1 MISVFNFSV
10 YFSRIVTQNSRE
22 KIEGKCIEKLKMPPG
37 NFGKRL
43 VPKIWSV

>member
-10 YFSRIVTQNSRE
+10 YFSRIVTENSRE
-22 KIEGKCIEKLKMPPG
+22 KIEDKCIEKLKMPPG

-43 VPKIWSV
+43 VPKIWPV